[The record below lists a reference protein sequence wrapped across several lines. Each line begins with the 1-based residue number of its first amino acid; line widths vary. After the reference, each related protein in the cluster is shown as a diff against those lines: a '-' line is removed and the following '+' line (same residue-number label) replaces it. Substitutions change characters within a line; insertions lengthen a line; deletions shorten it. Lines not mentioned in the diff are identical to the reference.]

1 MALVDASSYMMEVV
15 RVVQLCAVTSE
26 LDTEEA
32 ERVRVLTASEC
43 WLLVVAAV
51 VGGIEAGEL
60 GAAMRFLG
68 AGVSPWGVGCDIVGG
83 ESKERVWGTKC
94 AELIY
99 LKLRESVL
107 FRNV

>member
-1 MALVDASSYMMEVV
+1 M
-15 RVVQLCAVTSE
+15 QLCAVTSE

-32 ERVRVLTASEC
+32 ERVRVLTASEG
-43 WLLVVAAV
+43 WLVVAV
-51 VGGIEAGEL
+51 VGGIESGEL

-68 AGVSPWGVGCDIVGG
+68 AGVSPWGVSCDIVGG
-83 ESKERVWGTKC
+83 ESKERVWGTKR

-107 FRNV
+107 FCNV